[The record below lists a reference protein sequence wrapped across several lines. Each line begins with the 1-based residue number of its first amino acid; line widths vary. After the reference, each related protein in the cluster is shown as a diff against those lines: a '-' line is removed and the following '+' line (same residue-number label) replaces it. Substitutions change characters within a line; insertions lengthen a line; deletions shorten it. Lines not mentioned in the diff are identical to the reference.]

1 MGRDYFVVVVEM
13 PYFSILENK
22 DIHTNKRTISHLCAK
37 IVTQSKQIVAR
48 VWQRK

>member
-22 DIHTNKRTISHLCAK
+22 DIHTNNRTISHLCAK
-37 IVTQSKQIVAR
+37 IVTQSKQIEVR